1 MTKRRVPA
9 SFQDAVATIG
19 GFLTYPVA
27 AEAVGKAERT
37 VRNWSDPDT
46 GALPTIEDA
55 FRLDAAFI
63 AAGGGDPPML
73 AAYAMRLERSALA
86 SADAAAIAASMKLAA
101 KESGEAMAALV
112 DAAQPGATEIARQLA
127 AREALEA
134 SEAFK
139 TAAQKLV
146 GRGARS

>member
-27 AEAVGKAERT
+27 AEVVGKAERT

-46 GALPTIEDA
+46 GALPTIEDSI
-55 FRLDAAFI
+55 RLDAAFV

-86 SADAAAIAASMKLAA
+86 TADASAIAASMKLAA
-101 KESGEAMAALV
+101 KEGGEALAALV
-112 DAAQPGATEIARQLA
+112 DASQPGADRLTRQLA

-134 SEAFK
+134 SEAFR
-139 TAAQKLV
+139 TAAQQL
-146 GRGARS
+146 GAGGDE

>member
-55 FRLDAAFI
+55 VRLDAAFI

-73 AAYAMRLERSALA
+73 AAYAMRLERASMA
-86 SADAAAIAASMKLAA
+86 SAGAAEVAASMKAAVREGNEAVNAMFDALERGGDRLAR
-101 KESGEAMAALV
+101 EV
-112 DAAQPGATEIARQLA
+112 A

-134 SEAFK
+134 ADAFK
-139 TAAQKLV
+139 SAAQKLV
-146 GRGARS
+146 SGGGKE